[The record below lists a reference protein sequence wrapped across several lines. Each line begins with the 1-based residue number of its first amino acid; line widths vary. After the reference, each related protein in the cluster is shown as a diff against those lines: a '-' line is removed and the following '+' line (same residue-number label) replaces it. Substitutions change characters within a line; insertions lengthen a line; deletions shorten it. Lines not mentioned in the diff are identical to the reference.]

1 MMKMIIDGQK
11 VDAASGEVM
20 KIICPATNKLLD
32 TVPNATK
39 EDVDTAVAAA
49 LKGQK
54 LWAACPPYQ
63 RAEVLYKFLA
73 LVEADK
79 EHLAQ
84 TLSQETGKTITEARR
99 EIGNIPVAFKSFI
112 EYGKHLHGQTI
123 PPGMEANYD
132 KHLQLIIREPL
143 GVIVAIIPFNV
154 PGNLFCQKV
163 APSLMAGNAVIVKP
177 PHQNPLT
184 VCMLVEFLMEAGVP
198 AGAIQAVTGWGP
210 EAGSYLTNHPSVHAI
225 TFTGSTTVGIE
236 AAQAAAKNLTHITLE
251 LGGNDP
257 FIVCEDADMDLA
269 IEEIINGRM
278 FNTGQICCAS
288 KRFIVQN
295 SIKAEFTQKAVARIQ
310 KIKLGPI
317 DDPETQLGCLISE
330 EAAKRVEAQVNKTVE
345 QGGEIVLGGTRDGA
359 FYRPTVI
366 ADVPRTAD
374 IALDMEV
381 FGPVVPIIGFDTIE
395 EAIEI
400 ANASKYGLSG
410 CVFSRDFKK
419 AYYVVSQ
426 LDCGSVV
433 INGASF
439 LRSFEMPFGGN
450 KQSGIGR
457 EGVLSTY
464 DEVTRTKAI
473 LMKNLLA

>member
-1 MMKMIIDGQK
+1 
-11 VDAASGEVM
+11 
-20 KIICPATNKLLD
+20 
-32 TVPNATK
+32 
-39 EDVDTAVAAA
+39 
-49 LKGQK
+49 
-54 LWAACPPYQ
+54 
-63 RAEVLYKFLA
+63 
-73 LVEADK
+73 
-79 EHLAQ
+79 
-84 TLSQETGKTITEARR
+84 
-99 EIGNIPVAFKSFI
+99 
-112 EYGKHLHGQTI
+112 
-123 PPGMEANYD
+123 
-132 KHLQLIIREPL
+132 
-143 GVIVAIIPFNV
+143 
-154 PGNLFCQKV
+154 
-163 APSLMAGNAVIVKP
+163 
-177 PHQNPLT
+177 
-184 VCMLVEFLMEAGVP
+184 MLVEFLVEAGVP

-310 KIKLGPI
+310 KLKLGPI

-345 QGGEIVLGGTRDGA
+345 QGGKIVLGGTRDGA

-395 EAIEI
+395 EAIETVSYTHLRCFLCM
-400 ANASKYGLSG
+400 NMVCQNLPLLWR
-410 CVFSRDFKK
+410 SRLKK
-419 AYYVVSQ
+419 
-426 LDCGSVV
+426 
-433 INGASF
+433 
-439 LRSFEMPFGGN
+439 
-450 KQSGIGR
+450 
-457 EGVLSTY
+457 
-464 DEVTRTKAI
+464 
-473 LMKNLLA
+473 